1 MPLYPIIL
9 HYGTMTKVEMD
20 ALDPSQLLSGVKC
33 QVSDLGYQEW
43 VWDGTKWNP
52 TNNAGEIVP
61 TEIEAAISAIALDIL
76 ETHTMIANHIA
87 LG

>member
-9 HYGTMTKVEMD
+9 HYGSMTKVEMD

-61 TEIEAAISAIALDIL
+61 ITQSALAAMAISVLR
-76 ETHTMIANHIA
+76 TQKMIVNYHAFE
-87 LG
+87 